1 LRQACF
7 FLLLLLLSVRL
18 SARQQPDLGRLK
30 TIREKIEAWHN
41 YCNELLG
48 HTGTGT
54 EPYKQLV
61 VAGKKGMTL
70 APPDSIRA
78 RTMFALFTG
87 VAYEYIQNYD
97 SAYVYLNLSADLAR
111 QINKAD
117 YEMLALS
124 RLDNITDY
132 TRNTSQRKR
141 VMQRMT
147 EIADTST
154 NLKIKEQAAKVLAG
168 YYRSINEYEKTITW
182 RIKDIALYKEGMAKG
197 DTVEYPPRNLGFML
211 GNIAMVFNETGQHQK
226 ALEYLEEARPY
237 IGNDALKGIEETF
250 YINLIQTYLGLKNV
264 DSARYYYQLTY
275 KGMGGRD
282 TLYHTL
288 CYANQFFGHFYYD
301 QKKIDSAYYYT
312 SLARQAGI
320 RSTSRNA
327 YLQATELMGKIYFEK
342 GNNAEAIRLLTET
355 LRENDYTFYTQ
366 SFAEIHKTLGLAYAQ
381 QKKWDSAYSHFSI
394 YSKLNDSLLTATAN
408 KNFADAEARFQNS
421 EKRQQITLQQ
431 KALAYAQQQK
441 IWLIGGLILLI
452 CIALLLVVIYRNKK
466 RTADLLNTSNQEL
479 NKLNGELSEANKTKA
494 KLFSIISHDLRSPI
508 SQVYQYLQLQQL
520 NPTALDEQ
528 DKAALSSSI
537 RSATGSLLETMED
550 LLLWSKTQMS
560 EFKPELQPVNVTN
573 LLRQTVSL
581 LQLAIEEKK
590 LSVTI
595 NLPDRYTVHT
605 DPYYLQTILRNLLQ
619 NAIKASP
626 ASGAIAIDLAGHT
639 FSITNTGQPF
649 TQHDYEAVL
658 QDNDSAKTLQGL
670 GLKLADELS
679 RKIGN
684 RIFFQTTGTGKTT
697 ACLQLG

>member
-1 LRQACF
+1 M
-7 FLLLLLLSVRL
+7 V
-18 SARQQPDLGRLK
+18 
-30 TIREKIEAWHN
+30 
-41 YCNELLG
+41 
-48 HTGTGT
+48 
-54 EPYKQLV
+54 
-61 VAGKKGMTL
+61 
-70 APPDSIRA
+70 PPDSIRA
-78 RTMFALFTG
+78 KTMFALFTG
-87 VAYEYIQNYD
+87 VAYEYTQNYD
-97 SAYVYLNLSADLAR
+97 SAYLYLNLSADLAR

-197 DTVEYPPRNLGFML
+197 DTVEYPRRNLGFML

-250 YINLIQTYLGLKNV
+250 YINLIQTYLGLKNI

-327 YLQATELMGKIYFEK
+327 YLQSTELMGKIYFEK
-342 GNNAEAIRLLTET
+342 GNNTEAIRLLTET

-381 QKKWDSAYSHFSI
+381 QKKWDSAYAHFSI

-441 IWLIGGLILLI
+441 IWLIGGLVLLI

-479 NKLNGELSEANKTKA
+479 NKLNSELNEANKTKA

-537 RSATGSLLETMED
+537 QSATGSLLETMED

-560 EFKPELQPVNVTN
+560 EFKPEPQPVNVTD
-573 LLRQTVSL
+573 LLRQIVSL
-581 LQLAIEEKK
+581 LQLSIEEKK
-590 LSVTI
+590 IGITI
-595 NLPDRYTVHT
+595 NLPDQYTVDT
-605 DPYYLQTILRNLLQ
+605 DPYYLQTILRNLLH

-626 ASGAIAIDLAGHT
+626 LSGAITIDLTGHI
-639 FSITNTGQPF
+639 FSITNDGQPF

-670 GLKLADELS
+670 GLKLADELG
-679 RKIGN
+679 RKIGI
-684 RIFFQTTGTGKTT
+684 RIFFQATGTGKTT